1 MASHSLRP
9 VYRGLL
15 FITYKAMDS
24 IALILGIGTGV
35 LSVCTFL
42 GGFYAYLKS
51 SERKKYASERE
62 IGHVKNSIQ
71 QMSQNVDFLTKEIDR
86 RLDSID
92 LKLLEIGTKIETDM
106 INPYGKNRD
115 TH

>member
-1 MASHSLRP
+1 MTSHLLRP

-15 FITYKAMDS
+15 FITYRTVDS
-24 IALILGIGTGV
+24 IALIMGIGTGV

-71 QMSQNVDFLTKEIDR
+71 QMSQNMEFLTKEIDR

-92 LKLLEIGTKIETDM
+92 LKLLEIGAKIEADM
-106 INPYGKNRD
+106 INNYGKNRD
-115 TH
+115 IH